1 MRDLNILYFF
11 PFLLSLLCS
20 SRKTIAKGKKRTEM
34 SYIAMAIKISGN
46 NWAFSDTDKVPLST
60 TEMSVSQLFCDS
72 IRHYQSV
79 ANCKIT
85 ARHCLA

>member
-1 MRDLNILYFF
+1 
-11 PFLLSLLCS
+11 
-20 SRKTIAKGKKRTEM
+20 M

-72 IRHYQSV
+72 IRDYQYV

-85 ARHCLA
+85 AGHCHCWILDVALKHRPGLVECSCWFYFECGL